1 MRVASGA
8 VADLRVAS
16 PRQSAVMLPTRGTV
30 RIRQRV
36 VAGQGSGGQALG
48 VARRLAVARSVSGC
62 VVRSIVWRRPVVVAS
77 VVMLFGFLVGVGFAG
92 GVVSDAVLA
101 GPGVTP
107 EATRGS

>member
-48 VARRLAVARSVSGC
+48 VARRLDVARSVSGC
-62 VVRSIVWRRPVVVAS
+62 VVRPMVWRRPVVVAS
-77 VVMLFGFLVGVGFAG
+77 VVMLLGFLVGVGF
-92 GVVSDAVLA
+92 VVGELSDAVL
-101 GPGVTP
+101 PDPVVTR
-107 EATRGS
+107 EASRG